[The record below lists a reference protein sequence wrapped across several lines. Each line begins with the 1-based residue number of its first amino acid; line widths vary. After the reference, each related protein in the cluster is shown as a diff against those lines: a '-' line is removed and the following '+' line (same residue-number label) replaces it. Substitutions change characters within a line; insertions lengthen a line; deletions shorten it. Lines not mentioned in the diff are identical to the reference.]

1 MNRHIARLWTFVAP
15 LVILGYS
22 ILTSGTL
29 FFGLVAGAVVFATGR
44 LLQQS
49 RTKRAAV
56 VGVCGGIVAAGF
68 WTEQLRIV
76 ALTLVFAGAVAAVA
90 YRR

>member
-1 MNRHIARLWTFVAP
+1 
-15 LVILGYS
+15 VILGYS
-22 ILTSGTL
+22 VLASGKL
-29 FFGLVAGAVVFATGR
+29 FFGLVAGGVVFATGR

-49 RTKRAAV
+49 STERAVV

-68 WTEQLRIV
+68 WTEQLQIV
-76 ALTLVFAGAVAAVA
+76 ALTLVLAGVVAVVA